1 MRDDL
6 SPRRRALREVALAPA
21 LFVVLAAVV
30 LVSLL
35 VGVGPAGSSALS
47 VKNGKFAFV
56 GSSPANIW
64 VMNANGSGRKVL
76 TPHYRFASIERAD
89 SEPDWSPNGTE
100 IAFTRSRQ
108 TTGLHGAPE
117 PVTEIDVMNADGSSQ
132 TRLTRTT
139 KNDHS
144 PTWSPDGKKIAFVR
158 DRILSKTPGSTP
170 FPYGEVWVMK
180 ANGSGQT
187 RLTQVAL
194 DVCNRNTLT
203 GEGENLDASQ
213 PAWSPDGTKIAFTG
227 IKPAYPCSTEIYVMN
242 ADGSG
247 QTRLTNNPAD
257 DYGPNWQPIPVP
269 AQTKIDKAKINRK
282 QGKARFR
289 FSASGPNP
297 ATGFECELKRPKRKH
312 HHSRSRRLGPSRV
325 DFRGAKFRP
334 CISAK
339 TYKHL
344 RPGRYTFLVRAIDV
358 AGPDPTPA
366 KRRFRITG

>member
-1 MRDDL
+1 L
-6 SPRRRALREVALAPA
+6 
-21 LFVVLAAVV
+21 VLASA
-30 LVSLL
+30 LIAGALIDAS
-35 VGVGPAGSSALS
+35 PTAGSAFPG
-47 VKNGKFAFV
+47 VNG
-56 GSSPANIW
+56 
-64 VMNANGSGRKVL
+64 M
-76 TPHYRFASIERAD
+76 
-89 SEPDWSPNGTE
+89 
-100 IAFTRSRQ
+100 IAFDSSR
-108 TTGLHGAPE
+108 TGNYNVFA
-117 PVTEIDVMNADGSSQ
+117 MNADGSGQMDLTNNAAVEQDPSFSPSGSRI
-132 TRLTRTT
+132 TFARLQAPPGGNYDVFAMNADGSGQVNLT
-139 KNDHS
+139 NNAADDLGPS
-144 PTWSPDGKKIAFVR
+144 FSPDGSR
-158 DRILSKTPGSTP
+158 
-170 FPYGEVWVMK
+170 
-180 ANGSGQT
+180 
-187 RLTQVAL
+187 
-194 DVCNRNTLT
+194 
-203 GEGENLDASQ
+203 
-213 PAWSPDGTKIAFTG
+213 IAFTSNRDG
-227 IKPAYPCSTEIYVMN
+227 NYEIYVMN